1 MVLYICKIKE
11 RKILNTRKGKTM
23 MYNEFVNGKGCKEND
38 HNYKVYENLEI
49 LYMNSD
55 MSKEEIYEYGKK
67 LVDNSKSE
75 AEIEA
80 ENKIK
85 EEIAYY
91 KERLEFAKKWRN
103 EYKEN
108 YEFWKAENDK
118 ELAKSN
124 YNIFKQYRDEC
135 TQLRG
140 IIKGFSFFC

>member
-1 MVLYICKIKE
+1 
-11 RKILNTRKGKTM
+11 M
-23 MYNEFVNGKGCKEND
+23 MYNEFVNGTGCKENEY
-38 HNYKVYENLEI
+38 NYKVYENLEI

-75 AEIEA
+75 VEIEA

-91 KERLEFAKKWRN
+91 KDRLEAAKKWRN
-103 EYKEN
+103 EYREN

-118 ELAKSN
+118 ELAKNN

-135 TQLRG
+135 SQLRG
-140 IIKGFSFFC
+140 IIRELKNLLVA

>member
-1 MVLYICKIKE
+1 
-11 RKILNTRKGKTM
+11 M
-23 MYNEFVNGKGCKEND
+23 MYNEFVNGTGCKEND

-140 IIKGFSFFC
+140 IIKELKGLLAA